1 MVALQRDDWSLA
13 SLDNQDRALLN
24 FARKLNA
31 KPEEVRSEDIEL
43 LRAASFT
50 DRNIFDIV
58 VIVAYFNFMNRIADG
73 FGVVPESWKTESQ
86 ERHTRE
92 ILAARQQTKVSNSE
106 TR

>member
-1 MVALQRDDWSLA
+1 MQRDDWSLA

-31 KPEEVRSEDIEL
+31 MLEEVRSEDIEL
-43 LRAASFT
+43 LRAAGFT

-73 FGVVPESWKTESQ
+73 FGVAPESWKTESE

-92 ILAARQQTKVSNSE
+92 VLATHRSVSATHPE
-106 TR
+106 